1 MSTLTDRYIAEVVR
15 RLPEAQRDDIAAEI
29 AGTVEDMVA
38 AELGPRPDAAGRGP
52 DHDAAEL
59 TVLARLGD
67 PAALARQ
74 YSGAR
79 QYLIGPG
86 VYPVWAQVLRRL
98 LPIVGLIAAVA
109 GGILYASSTPEP
121 QLGGLIAELITSVA
135 GALMWAFTAWTLIV
149 VIVERSTPEGT
160 RTPFETTPDWDPA
173 TLEGAPARPE
183 TRFDAVS
190 SLVMLALLA
199 AAPFVPSTFL
209 YIGHLNGGAPLVN
222 PALPTF
228 WIAGYL
234 LLIAAL
240 ALVQVWLL
248 VRPGFQR
255 GRLTVEVVTDVV
267 FGLFLTAL
275 VLSQEQLIHPDLVDT
290 VDGGTGTAIRWGI
303 VATIWAVVAW
313 DQVETLRARIAALHR
328 LQDRRTL
335 AP

>member
-38 AELGPRPDAAGRGP
+38 AELDTGPGPDVERRGP
-52 DHDAAEL
+52 DHDAAER

-67 PAALARQ
+67 PASLARQ

-79 QYLIGPG
+79 QYLIGPS
-86 VYPVWAQVLRRL
+86 VYPVWAKVLRRL

-109 GGILYASSTPEP
+109 GGILYASNTPEP
-121 QLGGLIAELITSVA
+121 RLGELIAELITSVA
-135 GALMWAFTAWTLIV
+135 GALMWAFTAWTLMV

-160 RTPFETTPDWDPA
+160 PTPFETTPDWDPA
-173 TLEGAPARPE
+173 TLEGAPSRPE

-199 AAPFVPSTFL
+199 GLPFVPSTFL
-209 YIGHLNGGAPLVN
+209 YIGHLNGGAPLIN
-222 PALPTF
+222 PAIPTA

-234 LLIAAL
+234 LLLAAL

-275 VLSQEQLIHPDLVDT
+275 ILTQDQLIHPDLVDT
-290 VDGGTGTAIRWGI
+290 AEGGTGAAIRWGI
-303 VATIWAVVAW
+303 VAAVWVVVAW
-313 DQVETLRARIAALHR
+313 DQVGTLRAHR
-328 LQDRRTL
+328 RAGR
-335 AP
+335 

>member
-15 RLPEAQRDDIAAEI
+15 HLPEAQREDIAAEI

-38 AELGPRPDAAGRGP
+38 AERDAGVGGGGRGGMY
-52 DHDAAEL
+52 DDDNTAGTDEAERV
-59 TVLARLGD
+59 VLARLGD
-67 PAALARQ
+67 PAVLARR

-86 VYPVWAQVLRRL
+86 VYPVWAQILRRL
-98 LPIVGLIAAVA
+98 LPVVGVIAALA
-109 GGILYASSTPEP
+109 GGVLYASSTPEP

-135 GALMWAFTAWTLIV
+135 GALMWAFAAWTLIV

-173 TLEGAPARPE
+173 ALETAPIRPE
-183 TRFDAVS
+183 TRLDAVS
-190 SLVMLALLA
+190 SLVMLGVLA
-199 AAPFVPSTFL
+199 AVPFVPSTFL

-248 VRPGFQR
+248 IRPQFQR
-255 GRLTVEVVTDVV
+255 GRLGVEVTTDVV

-275 VLSQEQLIHPDLVDT
+275 VLSQDQVIHPDLVDT
-290 VDGGTGTAIRWGI
+290 DGGGATTAIRWGI
-303 VATIWAVVAW
+303 IVSIWAVVVW
-313 DQVETLRARIAALHR
+313 DQVKTVRTYRRAG
-328 LQDRRTL
+328 TE
-335 AP
+335 

>member
-15 RLPEAQRDDIAAEI
+15 HLPDGQRADIASEI
-29 AGTVEDMVA
+29 AGTVEDMIA
-38 AELGPRPDAAGRGP
+38 AEHDAGAEAGATGTKA
-52 DHDAAEL
+52 DADAAERSAL
-59 TVLARLGD
+59 ERMGD

-98 LPIVGLIAAVA
+98 LPIVGVIAAVA

-135 GALMWAFTAWTLIV
+135 GALMWAFTAWTLVV

-160 RTPFETTPDWDPA
+160 RTPFETTAGWDPSR
-173 TLEGAPARPE
+173 LETAPMRPE
-183 TRFDAVS
+183 TRLDAVS
-190 SLVMLALLA
+190 SLVILAVLA
-199 AAPFVPSTFL
+199 GAPFVPSTFL

-240 ALVQVWLL
+240 ALIQVWLL
-248 VRPGFQR
+248 VRPGFRR

-275 VLSQEQLIHPDLVDT
+275 VLSQDQLIHPDLVDT
-290 VDGGTGTAIRWGI
+290 AGGGAGTAIRWGI
-303 VATIWAVVAW
+303 VAAIWAVIVW
-313 DQVETLRARIAALHR
+313 DQAETFRAY
-328 LQDRRTL
+328 RR
-335 AP
+335 AEIHA